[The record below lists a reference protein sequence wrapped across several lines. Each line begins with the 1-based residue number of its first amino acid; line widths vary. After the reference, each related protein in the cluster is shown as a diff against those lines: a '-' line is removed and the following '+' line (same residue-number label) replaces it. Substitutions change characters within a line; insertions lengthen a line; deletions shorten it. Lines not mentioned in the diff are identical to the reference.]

1 MAGAR
6 LKHFVGIVASSALMF
21 SSTGALASN
30 SNSKQQI
37 NPWAT
42 LTVLSGGAPAAAI
55 CGAASAAAAGQPAP
69 TGCVLPVMEAPPPVA
84 SAPPPPAEPVVPAA
98 GGYGVTPLLLG
109 LAAIAVAVGLF
120 FAVNGN
126 GSNNNTPSQPTSPG

>member
-1 MAGAR
+1 M
-6 LKHFVGIVASSALMF
+6 KHVVGVVASSALMF
-21 SSTGALASN
+21 SSTGALASS
-30 SNSKQQI
+30 SNTQQPI

-55 CGAASAAAAGQPAP
+55 CGAAAAAAAGQAAP

-84 SAPPPPAEPVVPAA
+84 SATPPPAEPVAPAA
-98 GGYGVTPLLLG
+98 AGYGVTPLLLG

-126 GSNNNTPSQPTSPG
+126 GSSNNTPSQPNSPG